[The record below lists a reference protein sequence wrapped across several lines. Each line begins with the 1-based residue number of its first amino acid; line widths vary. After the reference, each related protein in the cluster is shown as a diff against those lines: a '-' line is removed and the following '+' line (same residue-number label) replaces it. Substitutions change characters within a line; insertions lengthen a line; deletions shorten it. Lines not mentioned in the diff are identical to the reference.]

1 MGEIPTVEQASII
14 QECCIPSVQ
23 RCSTAPRAG
32 PQPSASSHSA
42 AAAPACT
49 SWEVGLGYTDT
60 SWLSLEWKQDSSL
73 VESNER
79 LLLTL
84 GQVLSKC
91 FVRDNPVSISTYIK
105 WKQFTV
111 TKPIVFYLSNVYFR
125 WYHQKAF
132 FFPVCEITFNQ
143 FLFLEQRGKNAF
155 WNPRSQLLIPL
166 AVLRPR

>member
-1 MGEIPTVEQASII
+1 MFLQD
-14 QECCIPSVQ
+14 
-23 RCSTAPRAG
+23 R
-32 PQPSASSHSA
+32 A
-42 AAAPACT
+42 AAQPLVLVLSPQHPPTALVLPQLAPVKV
-49 SWEVGLGYTDT
+49 SMGYTDT
-60 SWLSLEWKQDSSL
+60 SWLSLGWKQDLSL

-79 LLLTL
+79 LLLTS
-84 GQVLSKC
+84 GQLLSKC

-125 WYHQKAF
+125 WYNQKAF
-132 FFPVCEITFNQ
+132 FSPLCENTFNQ
-143 FLFLEQRGKNAF
+143 FLFLEERGKNAF

>member
-1 MGEIPTVEQASII
+1 MGKTLIVEQASII
-14 QECCIPSVQ
+14 QECSCRTEVQLSPSCW
-23 RCSTAPRAG
+23 RSA
-32 PQPSASSHSA
+32 SASSHCT
-42 AAAPACT
+42 APT
-49 SWEVGLGYTDT
+49 SWEVGMGCSDT
-60 SWLSLEWKQDSSL
+60 SWLCLQWKQDSSL

-132 FFPVCEITFNQ
+132 FFPHSVKMASINSYFLKKEGKMLFEIQGVSFSS
-143 FLFLEQRGKNAF
+143 L
-155 WNPRSQLLIPL
+155 
-166 AVLRPR
+166 

>member
-1 MGEIPTVEQASII
+1 MGKTLIVEQASII
-14 QECCIPSVQ
+14 QECFFRPEVQLSPSCW
-23 RCSTAPRAG
+23 CS
-32 PQPSASSHSA
+32 SSSHSTGA
-42 AAAPACT
+42 TPACT
-49 SWEVGLGYTDT
+49 SWEVGMGCTDT
-60 SWLSLEWKQDSSL
+60 SWLCLQWKQDSSL

-84 GQVLSKC
+84 GQVLSKY

-105 WKQFTV
+105 WEQFTV

-132 FFPVCEITFNQ
+132 FFSLLCENTFNQ
-143 FLFLEQRGKNAF
+143 FLFLEERGKNAF